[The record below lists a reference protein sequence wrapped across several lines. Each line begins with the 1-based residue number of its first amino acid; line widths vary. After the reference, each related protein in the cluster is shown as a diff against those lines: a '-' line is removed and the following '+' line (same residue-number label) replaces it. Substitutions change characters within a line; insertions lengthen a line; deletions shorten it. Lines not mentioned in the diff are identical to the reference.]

1 MVGDNLRLFLK
12 LYSRPRAA
20 LAEIVDEGSLLVG
33 AALVLIVSI
42 GLEATSGGLINRLM
56 EQQVEAQ
63 AASVERPRARPPAT
77 VLPSAPAEPDAEAL
91 PPPAATDWRLW
102 FWSTM
107 ASSTWLSVIG
117 LAALFVPA
125 VLFILSVLAPV
136 GSFGVIFRR
145 DYGSF
150 ATCVFMTW
158 TAAYLP
164 TVVLS
169 LLAALALVEGWT
181 SVIVHFSLRLLS
193 WLTFVLLTTVA
204 LRVVFPVGLGLATA
218 VVVTAWLTLLF
229 EGFLAYLASPFA
241 LYFLYLYLRSD
252 IGDIQWSLGAR
263 RSFKRHLET
272 LTLNPRDSD
281 AHYQLGLIHQRR
293 GQLEEA
299 SARFAKAVEISPGEV
314 DAHYQLGRIARHQKR
329 PADAVRHFEEVV
341 QRDPSHAR
349 HEIWR
354 EVGGTYLEVGQ
365 FEHAR
370 DMLTRFV
377 DNRPYDPEGL
387 YTLGLARRELGDKE
401 QATELFR
408 RCVEAARTT
417 PHYRQHEVRRWRS
430 LAERQLST

>member
-1 MVGDNLRLFLK
+1 MVADNLRLFLK
-12 LYSRPRAA
+12 LYTRPRAA
-20 LAEIVDEGSLLVG
+20 LAEIVDDGSLLVG
-33 AALVLIVSI
+33 AGLVLIVSI
-42 GLEATSGGLINRLM
+42 GLEATSGGLMYRLM
-56 EQQVEAQ
+56 AEQLEARS
-63 AASVERPRARPPAT
+63 ASIDRPRAQPPAT
-77 VLPSAPAEPDAEAL
+77 VIPATPNGFGVEAL
-91 PPPAATDWRLW
+91 PRSAELDWRFWL
-102 FWSTM
+102 WSTM
-107 ASSTWLSVIG
+107 ASSTWLTVIG

-125 VLFILSVLAPV
+125 IILLLSVLAPV
-136 GSFGVIFRR
+136 GSVGVIFRR
-145 DYGSF
+145 DYGSL
-150 ATCVFMTW
+150 ATCAFMSW

-169 LLAALALVEGWT
+169 LPTTLAPVDARTAAILHLV
-181 SVIVHFSLRLLS
+181 LRVLS
-193 WLTFVLLTTVA
+193 WSAFVLLTTVA
-204 LRVVFPVGLGLATA
+204 LRIVLPVGFALAAAAVMAGSLALLLKGL
-218 VVVTAWLTLLF
+218 
-229 EGFLAYLASPFA
+229 LAYLASPFA

-281 AHYQLGLIHQRR
+281 AHYQLALIYQRR
-293 GQLEEA
+293 GQLDEA
-299 SARFAKAVEISPGEV
+299 SARFGKAVEISPREV
-314 DAHYQLGRIARHQKR
+314 DAHYQLGRIARQKKR
-329 PADAVRHFEEVV
+329 PADAVRHFEDVV

-365 FEHAR
+365 LENAR

-387 YTLGLARRELGDKE
+387 YALGLAHRELGDKE
-401 QATELFR
+401 RAAELFR

-430 LAERQLST
+430 LAEKQLAD